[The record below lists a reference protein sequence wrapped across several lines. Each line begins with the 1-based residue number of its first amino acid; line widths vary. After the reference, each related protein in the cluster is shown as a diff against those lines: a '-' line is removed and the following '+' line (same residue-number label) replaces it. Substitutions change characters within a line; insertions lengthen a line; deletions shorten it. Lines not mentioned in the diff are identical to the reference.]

1 MGVLISAF
9 AGSSRRVYPS
19 ITDEVVGSRPE
30 KGQGMT
36 EAQNLTRKIL
46 SRHLAAGELVP
57 GEEIDL
63 AVDQILI
70 EDATGSMTALQFE
83 ALGAERVN
91 VPLAVMYVDH
101 NVLQV
106 DDKNMDEHRF
116 LRTFSA
122 RYGVHYSR
130 PGNGISHYV
139 HLERFAKP
147 GELLVG
153 ADSHST
159 MAGALGMFAVGA
171 GGLDVAVAMAG
182 YGFSLECP
190 EVVGVELRGRLPHWV
205 QSKDIILELLRR
217 YGVRGGLGKVF
228 EFTGDGVATLSVTDR
243 GTICNMITE
252 LGATAAVFPGDER
265 ARDWLEAQGREEDHV
280 PLAADPGASYDEVEV
295 VDLPTLEPLIAKPSS
310 PGNVVPVREVAGTPT
325 VQVCV
330 GSSVNSSYDDLATAA
345 AVLKE
350 SVVHPTIEMT
360 VTPGSRQILD
370 TISRSGV
377 YQDFVAAGARMLEPV
392 CGPCIGVG
400 QAPSAGVPS
409 VRTFNRN
416 FPGRSGTPGDEV
428 YLCSPATAAATALK
442 GEISDPRELGDPPDI
457 AAPATNSAMDDRQI
471 LKPPTPE
478 EARSVEI
485 VRGPNI
491 VSPPEGRP
499 LPEALEGRVVIVV
512 EDDVSTGD
520 MAPDGALGMSL
531 WSNIPECAKYM
542 FRRQDPGFHD
552 RAAEWDGGFIVG
564 GHNYGQGSS
573 REHAAMAPLHL
584 GIRAVIAKSFARI
597 HRRNLIAQGIL
608 PLVFA
613 DQADYGAVRQGDAW
627 KIDAVRESVAAGKG
641 RLTARSDANTEIPL
655 EAHLLAR
662 EREILLAGGMLRHLR
677 EGGQERIGIVE
688 GDTASAESGGY
699 QAGDRSS

>member
-1 MGVLISAF
+1 MSAP
-9 AGSSRRVYPS
+9 R
-19 ITDEVVGSRPE
+19 
-30 KGQGMT
+30 
-36 EAQNLTRKIL
+36 NLTRKL
-46 SRHLAAGELVP
+46 LGDHLLEGNLVP
-57 GEEIDL
+57 GEEMDL
-63 AVDQILI
+63 IVDQILI

-83 ALGAERVN
+83 ALGADNVA

-101 NVLQV
+101 NVLQI

-116 LRTFSA
+116 LQSFSS
-122 RYGVHYSR
+122 RYGIQYSR

-139 HLERFAKP
+139 HLERFARP

-159 MAGALGMFAVGA
+159 MAGAVGMFAVGA

-190 EVVGVELRGRLPHWV
+190 KVVGVELRGELPNWV

-217 YGVRGGLGKVF
+217 YGVRGGVGRVF
-228 EFTGDGVATLSVTDR
+228 EFTGEGVSTLSVTDR

-252 LGATAAVFPGDER
+252 IGATAAVFPSDAQTSE
-265 ARDWLEAQGREEDHV
+265 WLAAQRREEDYV
-280 PLAADPGASYDEVEV
+280 PLAADPKASYDENEV
-295 VDLPTLEPLIAKPSS
+295 IELSQLEPLIAEPSS
-310 PGNVVPVREVAGTPT
+310 PGNVVPVCEVAGTQT

-330 GSSVNSSYDDLATAA
+330 GSSVNSSYEDLATAA
-345 AVLKE
+345 AILRE
-350 SVVHPTIEMT
+350 NIVHPRVEMT

-370 TISRSGV
+370 TISKSGV
-377 YQDFVAAGARMLEPV
+377 YQDLVAAGARMLEPV

-416 FPGRSGTPGDEV
+416 FPGRSGTSGDEV

-442 GEISDPRELGDPPDI
+442 GEISDPRELGEPPTI
-457 AAPATNSAMDDRQI
+457 APAPSDPNMDDRQI
-471 LKPPTPE
+471 LNPPPPE
-478 EARSVEI
+478 EARNVEI

-491 VSPPEGRP
+491 VPPPEGRP
-499 LPEALEGRVVIVV
+499 LPEELEGHIVIVT

-542 FRRQDPGFHD
+542 FRRQDPEFHD
-552 RAAEWDGGFIVG
+552 RALEWGGGFIVG

-573 REHAAMAPLHL
+573 REHAALAPLHL
-584 GIRAVIAKSFARI
+584 GIRAVIARSFARI
-597 HRRNLIAQGIL
+597 HRRNLISQSIL
-608 PLVFA
+608 PLLFREE
-613 DQADYGAVRQGDAW
+613 DDYERVSRGDTW
-627 KIDAVRESVAAGKG
+627 KIEGVREPIAAGEQTLVVNTDDGTKIELEI
-641 RLTARSDANTEIPL
+641 RLSP
-655 EAHLLAR
+655 R
-662 EREILLAGGMLRHLR
+662 EREVLMAGGTLKFLR
-677 EGGQERIGIVE
+677 G
-688 GDTASAESGGY
+688 A
-699 QAGDRSS
+699 

>member
-1 MGVLISAF
+1 MTGVS
-9 AGSSRRVYPS
+9 GPR
-19 ITDEVVGSRPE
+19 
-30 KGQGMT
+30 
-36 EAQNLTRKIL
+36 NLTQKVL
-46 SRHLAAGELVP
+46 GDHLLEGDLVP
-57 GEEIDL
+57 REEINL

-83 ALGAERVN
+83 ALDADRIS

-101 NVLQV
+101 NVLQI
-106 DDKNMDEHRF
+106 DDKNMDEHRY
-116 LRTFSA
+116 LQSFSA
-122 RYGVHYSR
+122 RYGLRYSR
-130 PGNGISHYV
+130 PGNGISHYI

-159 MAGALGMFAVGA
+159 MAGAVGMFAVGA

-182 YGFSLECP
+182 YGFSLEYP
-190 EVVGVELRGRLPHWV
+190 KIVGVELHGELPAWV

-217 YGVRGGLGKVF
+217 YGVRGGVGRVF
-228 EFTGDGVATLSVTDR
+228 EFTGDGVSTLSVTDR

-252 LGATAAVFPGDER
+252 LGATAAVFPSDEQTHEWFATQR
-265 ARDWLEAQGREEDHV
+265 REEDYV
-280 PLAADPGASYDEVEV
+280 PLAADTDATYDEDESI
-295 VDLPTLEPLIAKPSS
+295 DLSDLEPLIAKPTS
-310 PGNVVPVREVAGTPT
+310 PGNVVPVREVAGTET

-330 GSSVNSSYDDLATAA
+330 GSSVNSSYEDLAAAA
-345 AVLKE
+345 AVLRE
-350 SVVHPTIEMT
+350 NVVHPRIEMT

-370 TISRSGV
+370 TISKSGV

-416 FPGRSGTPGDEV
+416 FPGRSGTEGDQV
-428 YLCSPATAAATALK
+428 YLCSPATAAVTALK
-442 GEISDPRELGDPPDI
+442 GEIADPRELEDPPKI
-457 AAPATNSAMDDRQI
+457 TPAPTNPSIDDRQI
-471 LKPPTPE
+471 LDPSPPE

-491 VSPPEGRP
+491 IPPPEGRP
-499 LPEALEGRVVIVV
+499 LPDVLEGRITIVV

-552 RAAEWDGGFIVG
+552 RTLEWGGGFIVG

-573 REHAAMAPLHL
+573 REHAALAPLHL
-584 GIRAVIAKSFARI
+584 GIRAIVAKSFARI
-597 HRRNLIAQGIL
+597 HRRNLISQGIL
-608 PLVFA
+608 PLHFVNE
-613 DQADYGAVRQGDAW
+613 ADYEQVSQGETW
-627 KIDAVRESVAAGKG
+627 RIESVREVVSVGGAILAAK
-641 RLTARSDANTEIPL
+641 SDAEREIEL
-655 EAHLLAR
+655 EARLLAR
-662 EREILLAGGMLRHLR
+662 EREILVAGGMLKYLR
-677 EGGQERIGIVE
+677 GGGQQRIGIVE
-688 GDTASAESGGY
+688 GDSASAESGASESNG
-699 QAGDRSS
+699 RS

>member
-1 MGVLISAF
+1 MTGVS
-9 AGSSRRVYPS
+9 GPR
-19 ITDEVVGSRPE
+19 
-30 KGQGMT
+30 
-36 EAQNLTRKIL
+36 NLTQKVL
-46 SRHLAAGELVP
+46 GDHLLEGDLVP
-57 GEEIDL
+57 GEEINL

-83 ALGAERVN
+83 ALDADRIS

-101 NVLQV
+101 NVLQI

-116 LRTFSA
+116 LRTFAA
-122 RYGVHYSR
+122 RYGIHYSR

-139 HLERFAKP
+139 HLERFARP

-190 EVVGVELRGRLPHWV
+190 KVVGVELRGELPGWV

-217 YGVRGGLGKVF
+217 YGVRGGVGRVF
-228 EFTGDGVATLSVTDR
+228 EFTGEGVSTLSVTDR

-252 LGATAAVFPGDER
+252 LGATAAVFPSDAQTRE
-265 ARDWLEAQGREEDHV
+265 WLVAQRREEDYV
-280 PLAADPGASYDEVEV
+280 PLAADPDTSYDENEV
-295 VDLPTLEPLIAKPSS
+295 IELPELEPLIAEPSS
-310 PGNVVPVREVAGTPT
+310 PGNVVPVREVAGTET

-330 GSSVNSSYDDLATAA
+330 GSSVNSSYEDLATAA
-345 AVLKE
+345 SVLRDNI
-350 SVVHPTIEMT
+350 VHPRIEMS

-370 TISRSGV
+370 TISKSGV
-377 YQDFVAAGARMLEPV
+377 YQDLVAAGARMLEPV

-416 FPGRSGTPGDEV
+416 FPGRSGTDGDEV
-428 YLCSPATAAATALK
+428 YLCSPATAAATALR
-442 GEISDPRELGDPPDI
+442 GEISDPRELGEPPAI
-457 AAPATNSAMDDRQI
+457 APAPSEPNVDDRQI
-471 LKPPTPE
+471 LEPPPPE
-478 EARSVEI
+478 EAQNIEI

-491 VSPPEGRP
+491 VPPPEGQR
-499 LPEALEGRVVIVV
+499 LPEELAGRLVIVV

-542 FRRQDPGFHD
+542 FRRQDPEFHD
-552 RAAEWDGGFIVG
+552 RALEWGGGFIVG

-573 REHAAMAPLHL
+573 REHAALAPLHL

-597 HRRNLIAQGIL
+597 HRRNLISQSIL
-608 PLVFA
+608 PLLFREE
-613 DQADYGAVRQGDAW
+613 DDYERVSPGDEWRIEGVRMAVT
-627 KIDAVRESVAAGKG
+627 AGEQTLLVNTDDG
-641 RLTARSDANTEIPL
+641 TEISL
-655 EAHLLAR
+655 EIRLSPR
-662 EREILLAGGMLRHLR
+662 EREVLLAGGTLKFLR
-677 EGGQERIGIVE
+677 G
-688 GDTASAESGGY
+688 A
-699 QAGDRSS
+699 

>member
-1 MGVLISAF
+1 
-9 AGSSRRVYPS
+9 VYG
-19 ITDEVVGSRPE
+19 E
-30 KGQGMT
+30 
-36 EAQNLTRKIL
+36 EANMSVARNLTRKL
-46 SRHLAAGELVP
+46 LCDHLLEGNLVAGEEVN
-57 GEEIDL
+57 L

-83 ALGAERVN
+83 VLEPDRVS

-101 NVLQV
+101 NVLQI

-116 LRTFSA
+116 LQSFSA
-122 RYGVHYSR
+122 HYGIHYSR

-139 HLERFAKP
+139 HLERFARP

-182 YGFSLECP
+182 HGFSVECP
-190 EVVGVELRGRLPHWV
+190 KIVGVELGGRLPAWV

-217 YGVRGGLGKVF
+217 YGVRGGVGRVF
-228 EFTGDGVATLSVTDR
+228 EFTGEGVSALSVTDR

-252 LGATAAVFPGDER
+252 LGATAALFPSDEQTR
-265 ARDWLEAQGREEDHV
+265 KWLEAQRREDDYV
-280 PLAADPGASYDEVEV
+280 PLAADSDASYDETEV
-295 VDLPTLEPLIAKPSS
+295 IGLPELEPLIAKPTS
-310 PGNVVPVREVAGTPT
+310 PGNVVPVREVAGTGT

-330 GSSVNSSYDDLATAA
+330 GSSVNSSYEDLATAA
-345 AVLKE
+345 AVLRE
-350 SVVHPTIEMT
+350 NVVDPRIEMT

-377 YQDFVAAGARMLEPV
+377 YQDLVAAGARMLEPV

-416 FPGRSGTPGDEV
+416 FPGRSGTSGDEV
-428 YLCSPATAAATALK
+428 YLCSPATAAATALR
-442 GEISDPRELGDPPDI
+442 GEISDPRELGEPPTITPAPSDP
-457 AAPATNSAMDDRQI
+457 NMDDRQI
-471 LKPPTPE
+471 LAPPPRE
-478 EARSVEI
+478 EARNVEI

-491 VSPPEGRP
+491 VPPPEGEP
-499 LPEALEGRVVIVV
+499 LAEALEGRVVIVV
-512 EDDVSTGD
+512 GDDVSTGD
-520 MAPDGALGMSL
+520 MAPDGTLGMSL

-542 FRRQDPGFHD
+542 FRRQDPEFHD
-552 RAAEWDGGFIVG
+552 RALEWGGGFILG

-573 REHAAMAPLHL
+573 REQAALAPLHL

-597 HRRNLIAQGIL
+597 HRRNLISQSIL
-608 PLVFA
+608 PLLFREEG
-613 DQADYGAVRQGDAW
+613 DYVRVSQGDTL
-627 KIDAVRESVAAGKG
+627 KIEGVREAITVGEQTLMVNVDDG
-641 RLTARSDANTEIPL
+641 TRIGLEIGLSP
-655 EAHLLAR
+655 R
-662 EREILLAGGMLRHLR
+662 EREVLLAGGTLKFLRS
-677 EGGQERIGIVE
+677 E
-688 GDTASAESGGY
+688 
-699 QAGDRSS
+699 